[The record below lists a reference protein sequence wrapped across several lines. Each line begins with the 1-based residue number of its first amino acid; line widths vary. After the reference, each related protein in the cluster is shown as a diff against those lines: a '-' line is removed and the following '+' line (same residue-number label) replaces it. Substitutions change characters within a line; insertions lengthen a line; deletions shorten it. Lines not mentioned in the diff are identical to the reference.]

1 MRWTVYEGK
10 MSKCVTQVSP
20 KSNCL
25 LGSQGVRNMRTREAS
40 KMLSPTALNPLLL
53 SERRIGNVHYRHSA
67 SHYGA
72 TRKIELGKHGHSE
85 VNVDKDA
92 ALQMRRCTVGQ
103 NLLQDENTVTLK
115 GNSCAEM

>member
-1 MRWTVYEGK
+1 
-10 MSKCVTQVSP
+10 
-20 KSNCL
+20 
-25 LGSQGVRNMRTREAS
+25 
-40 KMLSPTALNPLLL
+40 MLSPTALNPLLL
-53 SERRIGNVHYRHSA
+53 SERRTGNVHYRHSA

-85 VNVDKDA
+85 FNVNKDA
-92 ALQMRRCTVGQ
+92 ALQKRRCTVGQ